1 MKINKPAVI
10 SGIVCAL
17 LGALTANT
25 VRDYSY
31 IHNNGKIM
39 NKVSAVAKVITDYS
53 IYNPD
58 ADKMSDAA
66 AWAMTATIDD
76 PYTRYF
82 DKDSYR
88 SYVDTT
94 SSSYYGIGVTL
105 RVDAE
110 NNRQII
116 DDVTKD
122 GPGAAAGVLAGD
134 VLAGVDDIIC
144 TAENMQDTVSYIKG
158 KKDGGSV
165 TLHILRGAESL
176 DIAVIPSA
184 VQNVL
189 VESSMLSD
197 GIGYMKIKNFERSDV
212 ENSRTAYD
220 DFKDNIST
228 LRDSGMTKL
237 IIDLR
242 DNPGGD
248 LGVVSAIADEFL
260 SEGVIT
266 YTEDKNGKKEYI
278 YAQSGGMDFPTAI
291 ITNGQSASA
300 SEVLTA
306 ALHDNGKAITVGEK
320 TFGKG
325 IVQRLYPFGD
335 GSGMSVTIAKYYTPY
350 DVCIQGIGI
359 EPDIECVLPAGTTKA
374 DYDTSTDPQILKAV
388 EALQK

>member
-1 MKINKPAVI
+1 MKINKQAVI
-10 SGIVCAL
+10 SGIVCAAV
-17 LGALTANT
+17 GALAANT

-31 IHNNGKIM
+31 IQNNGKIM
-39 NKVSAVAKVITDYS
+39 NKVSAVAKVITDHS
-53 IYNPD
+53 IYDPD
-58 ADKMSDAA
+58 ADKMADAA

-88 SYVDTT
+88 SYIDST

-105 RVDAE
+105 KVNTEENSQVIDA
-110 NNRQII
+110 
-116 DDVTKD
+116 VAD
-122 GPGAAAGVLAGD
+122 GGPSAAAGVLVGD
-134 VLAGVDDIIC
+134 VLSGVDDIVC

-158 KKDGGSV
+158 KAEGESV
-165 TLHILRGAESL
+165 VLHILRNGEKI
-176 DIAVIPSA
+176 DISVTPGA
-184 VQNVL
+184 VQDVL
-189 VESSMLSD
+189 VTSSMLSD

-220 DFKDNIST
+220 DFKDNISS

-248 LGVVSAIADEFL
+248 LGVVSAICDEFL
-260 SEGVIT
+260 EEGVIT

-278 YAQSGGMDFPTAI
+278 YAQSGSMDIPTAV

-306 ALHDNGKAITVGEK
+306 ALHDNGKAVTVGEK
-320 TFGKG
+320 TYGKG
-325 IVQRLYPFGD
+325 IVQRVYPFGD
-335 GSGMSVTIAKYYTPY
+335 GSGMSVTIAKYYTPS
-350 DVCIQGIGI
+350 DVCIQGVGI
-359 EPDIECVLPAGTTKA
+359 EPDIECKLPEGTTKE
-374 DYDTSTDPQILKAV
+374 DYDLSTDPQVLKAV
-388 EALQK
+388 EALKK